1 MHNRIAGFFFIKP
14 FKQYYASPIIRIM
27 KNFKIFTGMLLMSL
41 ALVSCASTRQADS
54 SESFPPPSSSPD
66 AVEFEQVWGYVMY
79 GREDKWDNNLP
90 VSDIG
95 YFTQAITTFSKVP
108 EIPPK
113 DKYFSNCAAKVH
125 LVTSCDSRAQTHL
138 LLSPDLPLRDT
149 IIDGLVKASQTYDG
163 LQIDWEL
170 VSAEDKDNYI
180 EFLRILKSRI
190 GEKPLTVAIPARLKT
205 LSKDAYAYKDMAQTA
220 DQIIIMA
227 YDQHW
232 ATSGPG
238 AIAETDWCRNIAEY
252 AKSQI
257 PPEKLVMGMSF
268 YGRAWRDDTIG
279 GKAYT
284 YPSLQEIMAENRT
297 RNHKRDEYEI
307 PSFEIKKN
315 LEITFFYDDAASLL
329 ERTRMYADCG
339 IKAISFW
346 RIGQEDKNYWQY
358 LKITED
364 VN

>member
-1 MHNRIAGFFFIKP
+1 
-14 FKQYYASPIIRIM
+14 M
-27 KNFKIFTGMLLMSL
+27 KNFKILTVMLLMSFAL
-41 ALVSCASTRQADS
+41 ASCASTRQADS
-54 SESFPPPSSSPD
+54 SGSFPLPSSSPD

-95 YFTQAITTFSKVP
+95 YFTQAITTFSEVP

-113 DKYFSNCAAKVH
+113 DKYFSSCKANVH

-138 LLSPDLPLRDT
+138 LLSPALPLRDT
-149 IIDGLVKASQTYDG
+149 IIDGLVKATQTYDG

-205 LSKDAYAYKDMAQTA
+205 LSKDAYAYKDMAQAA

-232 ATSGPG
+232 ATSSPG
-238 AIAETDWCRNIAEY
+238 AIAETDWCRKIAEY

-279 GKAYT
+279 GKAYI
-284 YPSLQEIMAENRT
+284 YQSLREIMAENRT

-315 LEITFFYDDAASLL
+315 LKITFFYDDAVSLL
-329 ERTRMYADCG
+329 ARTRMYADCG
-339 IKAISFW
+339 IKALSFW

-358 LKITED
+358 LKIAED